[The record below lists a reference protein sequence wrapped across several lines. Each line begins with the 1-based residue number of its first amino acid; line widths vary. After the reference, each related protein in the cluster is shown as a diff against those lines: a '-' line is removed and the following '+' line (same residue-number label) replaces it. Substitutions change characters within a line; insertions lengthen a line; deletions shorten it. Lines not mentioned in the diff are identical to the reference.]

1 MLFVRDDNMKRG
13 QAFET
18 MMLVISVIVA
28 VAILGIL
35 LMFIGKIGPFGMT
48 DARTA
53 MQSCLREVHTRGYGL
68 CMKESVN
75 FKAGDIVL
83 RKELL
88 MDVPIPETSLTF
100 QCKDKDICT
109 KDLILLD
116 SKGTRINVGSGISAH
131 IAACT
136 DGKNYAVTIS
146 RDNQKV
152 SEDCL
157 AAVKIK

>member
-1 MLFVRDDNMKRG
+1 MKRG

-68 CMKESVN
+68 CIKESVN
-75 FKAGDIVL
+75 FKAGDIIL

-88 MDVPIPETSLTF
+88 MDVPIPDTALTF
-100 QCKDKDICT
+100 TCKDKDICT
-109 KDLILLD
+109 KELISLD
-116 SKGTRINVGSGISAH
+116 KTDKGTRMNVGSGITAH

-136 DGKNYAVTIS
+136 DGTKYAVTIS
-146 RDNQKV
+146 RDKSQV

-157 AAVKIK
+157 KAVNIK